1 MLKLLF
7 FSNKNKIFQFS
18 YYLCQNERQFI
29 HHSLA
34 LSCTLSVIKG
44 KSKGSYSFLMKQSL
58 LLSLMLITI
67 GFVACKQKKTTS
79 SSDKLPVIDS
89 IKPITQFAKKCGQIP
104 MTEEQQRD
112 IVALY
117 GKLNDEIERETED
130 RDAVAAIPEMLHY
143 PIVVHV
149 ITDNGRINIPR
160 VRILDGIS
168 TLNRVYEKVYMKFDL
183 LKVDSIASTK
193 RLEDL
198 YYGIWNTETDEFFD
212 KFNKDKVLN
221 IYLLDNSA
229 DGSYLNGFTY
239 PVDLT
244 LATGRNRDLICIGM
258 RTVDNGKTLVHE
270 VGHFFTLLHTFNV
283 NGCGGGCRTE
293 EMADGSNCATT
304 GDLICDTPAD
314 PADPNYIDVRTCR
327 YYGDIKDERGN
338 PYNPLINNFMSYY
351 DACCD
356 YKFTPQQYA
365 IIRKIANNYRH
376 YLKRKPVTP
385 PTTTT
390 TTTPVASTTA
400 TTPKTTVAPATTTKI
415 VYSPKPNSTVP
426 IKPKVS
432 NPVSKELPGAAEKKL
447 QAAPKTVKPMPAK
460 PVTTA
465 TKAAP
470 KATTSTVKSVT
481 PKPSVTTKTTA
492 THK

>member
-1 MLKLLF
+1 M
-7 FSNKNKIFQFS
+7 
-18 YYLCQNERQFI
+18 
-29 HHSLA
+29 A
-34 LSCTLSVIKG
+34 
-44 KSKGSYSFLMKQSL
+44 
-58 LLSLMLITI
+58 I

-79 SSDKLPVIDS
+79 NSEKLPPIDS
-89 IKPITQFAKKCGQIP
+89 IKQLTQFAKKCGQIP
-104 MTEEQQRD
+104 MTEEQQRE

-130 RDAVAAIPEMLHY
+130 RDAVAAIPEMLNY

-149 ITDNGRINIPR
+149 VTDNGRINIPR
-160 VRILDGIS
+160 GRILDGIA

-212 KFNKDKVLN
+212 KFNKDKVINL
-221 IYLLDNSA
+221 YLLDNSA

-258 RTVDNGKTLVHE
+258 RTIDNGKTLVHE
-270 VGHFFTLLHTFNV
+270 IGHFFTLLHTFNV

-351 DACCD
+351 DACCE

-376 YLKRKPVTP
+376 YLKRKPVITP
-385 PTTTT
+385 TTPTTPTTTT
-390 TTTPVASTTA
+390 TTTKPVVSTSAS
-400 TTPKTTVAPATTTKI
+400 TPKTTIAAPTTTKI
-415 VYSPKPNSTVP
+415 AYSPKPVSTVLT
-426 IKPKVS
+426 KTKLS
-432 NPVSKELPGAAEKKL
+432 NPVSKELPGGAEKKMP
-447 QAAPKTVKPMPAK
+447 AAPKKSVKPLPAK

-470 KATTSTVKSVT
+470 KATSSTVKSVT
-481 PKPSVTTKTTA
+481 SKPSVTTKTTA